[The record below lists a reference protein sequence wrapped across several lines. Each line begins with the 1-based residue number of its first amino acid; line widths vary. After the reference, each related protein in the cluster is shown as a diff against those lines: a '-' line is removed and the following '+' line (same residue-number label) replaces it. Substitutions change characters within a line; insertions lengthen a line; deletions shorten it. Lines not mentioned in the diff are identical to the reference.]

1 VVSVASKRDY
11 QAEYRRRQQ
20 RARAR
25 GFGGYAQQ
33 RRFSARIR
41 TPGDLGRL
49 PERAR
54 AARSDSLRVLRLARD
69 QRAPVEQVAREQQ
82 LSVDVVRYWAGDG
95 LAPTRGGAT
104 YAKRGDRMLR
114 VQPIILR
121 GEDQVTF
128 IAIRGDRA
136 TARAQRIFDVQYS
149 FIEGHAGLDEL
160 QDIAG
165 SKVTGREVESDPGRL
180 AHIADAGGFD
190 LIDAYRE
197 LLG

>member
-1 VVSVASKRDY
+1 MASKRDY

-25 GFGGYAQQ
+25 GFTGYAQQ
-33 RRFSARIR
+33 RRFNARIL
-41 TPGDLGRL
+41 TPTDLGRL

-54 AARSDSLRVLRLARD
+54 SARSDSFRVLRLARE
-69 QRAPVEQVAREQQ
+69 RRTPVEQIAREQQ
-82 LSVDVVRYWAGDG
+82 LPVEVVRYWAGDG
-95 LAPTRGGAT
+95 LGPTRGGAT

-114 VQPIILR
+114 LQPIILR
-121 GEDQVTF
+121 GESQVTF
-128 IAIRGDRA
+128 VAIRGDRA
-136 TARAQRIFDVQYS
+136 TARAQHIFDVQYG

-165 SKVTGREVESDPGRL
+165 ARVAGREVESDPGRL

-190 LIDAYRE
+190 LIEAYRE